1 MTAVDADGRSTEK
14 PNHEW
19 CGNDE
24 SGEPSMQHA
33 KDYWT
38 VTRIHS
44 PTRPLDASL
53 PPLYK
58 PHGGL
63 DTPSASLKGRDDGY

>member
-1 MTAVDADGRSTEK
+1 
-14 PNHEW
+14 
-19 CGNDE
+19 
-24 SGEPSMQHA
+24 MQHA

-63 DTPSASLKGRDDGY
+63 DTPSASLKGRVYVHFDGDDSSTPP

>member
-1 MTAVDADGRSTEK
+1 
-14 PNHEW
+14 
-19 CGNDE
+19 
-24 SGEPSMQHA
+24 MQHA